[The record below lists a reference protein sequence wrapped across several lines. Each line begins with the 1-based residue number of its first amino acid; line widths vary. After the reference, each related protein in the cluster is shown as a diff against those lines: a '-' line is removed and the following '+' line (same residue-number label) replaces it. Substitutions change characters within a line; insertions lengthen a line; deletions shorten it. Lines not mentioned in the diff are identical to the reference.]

1 MTFLLTFLVL
11 LLDFWAI
18 VNLSQSNLSPGMKIA
33 WAAVIVLFPF
43 AGLVVW
49 YFAAPKARER
59 YA

>member
-1 MTFLLTFLVL
+1 MAFLLTFLVL

-18 VNLSQSNLSPGMKIA
+18 VNVSQSNQSTGMKLA
-33 WAAVIVLFPF
+33 WAAVIVVFPF

-49 YFAAPKARER
+49 YFAAPKARLG